1 MKMNDATDERCHL
14 PGTQD
19 ASNSRMPASSIVHP
33 GWIDRAVAMP
43 DAGEYGL
50 GSLKKQTQND
60 RRIPYEFL
68 Y

>member
-1 MKMNDATDERCHL
+1 
-14 PGTQD
+14 
-19 ASNSRMPASSIVHP
+19 MPASSIVHP